1 MHLAPD
7 HPDRRPPVTNV
18 PGQPEGEVLGP
29 PGETCS
35 GCGTPLNQDQRYC
48 LSCGARRDGMQPT
61 FIRILGEQDQAAPA
75 AGADAPGT
83 GTRPAAG
90 ATKSPIPAL
99 ATIGCLLLAL
109 GVGVVIGRS
118 GGSDNSAGKPQVVSL
133 GAAGTS
139 AAVGSDQTAKKDKTS
154 GDAGSASSASA
165 SKATNSS
172 LAELEKLSPKEY
184 QKQAA
189 KLPKVVGTGGKP
201 PPKDNK
207 APAGGG
213 SFTEIK

>member
-1 MHLAPD
+1 M
-7 HPDRRPPVTNV
+7 TNV
-18 PGQPEGEVLGP
+18 PSQPDGQVLGP

-48 LSCGARRDGMQPT
+48 LSCGARRDGMQPS
-61 FIRILGEQDQAAPA
+61 FIRILGEPDDQSAGVGGTAAPGQA
-75 AGADAPGT
+75 PAGGQAQGSS
-83 GTRPAAG
+83 
-90 ATKSPIPAL
+90 KSPIPAL

-118 GGSDNSAGKPQVVSL
+118 GGSGSSSSKPQVVNL
-133 GAAGTS
+133 GAAGAAAGTAATADTASTS
-139 AAVGSDQTAKKDKTS
+139 AKKSKSS
-154 GDAGSASSASA
+154 GDSGAAASASA

-172 LAELEKLSPKEY
+172 LANLEKLSPKDY

-189 KLPKVVGTGGKP
+189 KLPKLVGTGGKP
-201 PPKDNK
+201 PPTDNK

-213 SFTEIK
+213 SFSEIK